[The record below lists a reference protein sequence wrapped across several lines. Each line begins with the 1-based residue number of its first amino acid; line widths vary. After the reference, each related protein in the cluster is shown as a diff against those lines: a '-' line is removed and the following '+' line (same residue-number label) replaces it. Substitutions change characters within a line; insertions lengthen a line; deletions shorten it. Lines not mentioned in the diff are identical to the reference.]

1 MCRMDNEFESNA
13 LPAQL
18 LLNMRAIYGQLK
30 RAERSAADLILTD
43 PAHLAEMTIAEA
55 AQTCG
60 VSQPTFVRIA
70 RRLGFEGFAQLKSAL
85 KEAQSGER
93 DVRLPSDLYQHMN
106 AGDDPYAI
114 ASQIIKASIQSMED
128 LLCVLDREQ
137 FNGTVEAL
145 LGARRIG
152 FYGVGDAKIVAE
164 SAYHKF
170 NRMGAVCDTSNDP
183 DVQLVQASQ
192 LAAGD
197 VCVLVSHSGRSR
209 TTVATARRAREMGA
223 TVVSITNYPY
233 SPLARMSD
241 YVLTTASFMEHS
253 GEVIT
258 KRISELVIIESL
270 FISVLLR
277 GGERYQQALARSNEA
292 LVENKL

>member
-60 VSQPTFVRIA
+60 VSQPTFVRI
-70 RRLGFEGFAQLKSAL
+70 
-85 KEAQSGER
+85 
-93 DVRLPSDLYQHMN
+93 
-106 AGDDPYAI
+106 
-114 ASQIIKASIQSMED
+114 
-128 LLCVLDREQ
+128 
-137 FNGTVEAL
+137 
-145 LGARRIG
+145 ARRIG

>member
-1 MCRMDNEFESNA
+1 M
-13 LPAQL
+13 
-18 LLNMRAIYGQLK
+18 
-30 RAERSAADLILTD
+30 
-43 PAHLAEMTIAEA
+43 
-55 AQTCG
+55 
-60 VSQPTFVRIA
+60 
-70 RRLGFEGFAQLKSAL
+70 
-85 KEAQSGER
+85 
-93 DVRLPSDLYQHMN
+93 
-106 AGDDPYAI
+106 
-114 ASQIIKASIQSMED
+114 
-128 LLCVLDREQ
+128 
-137 FNGTVEAL
+137 
-145 LGARRIG
+145 
-152 FYGVGDAKIVAE
+152 
-164 SAYHKF
+164 
-170 NRMGAVCDTSNDP
+170 
-183 DVQLVQASQ
+183 QLVQASQ

-209 TTVATARRAREMGA
+209 TTEATARRAREMGA

-292 LVENKL
+292 RVENKL

>member
-1 MCRMDNEFESNA
+1 
-13 LPAQL
+13 
-18 LLNMRAIYGQLK
+18 
-30 RAERSAADLILTD
+30 
-43 PAHLAEMTIAEA
+43 MTIAEA

-93 DVRLPSDLYQHMN
+93 DARLPSDLYQHMN

>member
-1 MCRMDNEFESNA
+1 MDIDNEFDTNA

-30 RAERSAADLILTD
+30 RAERSAADLIMTD
-43 PAHLAEMTIAEA
+43 PARLSEMTIAEA

-70 RRLGFEGFAQLKSAL
+70 RRLGFDGFAQLKAAL
-85 KEAQSGER
+85 REAQSGAR
-93 DVRLPSDLYQHMN
+93 SARLPSDLYQHVD
-106 AGDDPYAI
+106 ASDDPYAI
-114 ASQIIKASIQSMED
+114 ASQIIRASIQSMED
-128 LLCVLDREQ
+128 LMCVLDREQ
-137 FNGTVEAL
+137 FNGAVQAL
-145 LGARRIG
+145 MGARRIG
-152 FYGVGDAKIVAE
+152 FYGVGDAAIVAE

-170 NRMGAVCDTSNDP
+170 NRMGAVCTSANDP
-183 DVQLVQASQ
+183 DVQLVQVSQ
-192 LAAGD
+192 LGKGD
-197 VCVLVSHSGRSR
+197 VCVLISHSGRSR
-209 TTVATARRAREMGA
+209 TTVTTARRAREMGA

-233 SPLARMSD
+233 SPLARLAD
-241 YVLTTASFMEHS
+241 FVLTTASFMEHS

-258 KRISELVIIESL
+258 KRISELVLIESL

-277 GGERYQQALARSNEA
+277 GGDSYQEALARSNEA

>member
-1 MCRMDNEFESNA
+1 MDIDNEFDTNA

-30 RAERSAADLILTD
+30 RAERSAADLIMTD
-43 PAHLAEMTIAEA
+43 PARLSEMTIAEA

-70 RRLGFEGFAQLKSAL
+70 RRLGFDGFAQLKAAL
-85 KEAQSGER
+85 REAQSGAR
-93 DVRLPSDLYQHMN
+93 SARLPSDLYQHVD
-106 AGDDPYAI
+106 ASDDPYAI
-114 ASQIIKASIQSMED
+114 ASQIIRASIQSMED
-128 LLCVLDREQ
+128 LMCVLDREQ
-137 FNGTVEAL
+137 FNGAVQAL
-145 LGARRIG
+145 MGARRIG
-152 FYGVGDAKIVAE
+152 FYGVGDAAIVAE

-170 NRMGAVCDTSNDP
+170 NRMGAVCTSANDP
-183 DVQLVQASQ
+183 DVQLVQVSQ
-192 LAAGD
+192 LSKGD
-197 VCVLVSHSGRSR
+197 VCVLISHSGRSR
-209 TTVATARRAREMGA
+209 TTVTTARRAREMGA

-233 SPLARMSD
+233 SPLARLAD
-241 YVLTTASFMEHS
+241 FVLTTASFMEHS

-258 KRISELVIIESL
+258 KRISELVLIESL

-277 GGERYQQALARSNEA
+277 GGDSYQEALARSNEA